1 MEVASATNAALAA
14 ALHVRLQ
21 VQLIAKLRQP
31 NQMARLDGVITFENA
46 RGVGRATDKDGRR
59 FNRCL
64 HCKQSLHAPPRT
76 KQKAGLRSVARPPRS
91 SGQRAPENEMW
102 AAK

>member
-1 MEVASATNAALAA
+1 MEVATATNAALAA

-21 VQLIAKLRQP
+21 VQLIANLRQP
-31 NQMARLDGVITFENA
+31 DQMARLDGVITFENA
-46 RGVGRATDKDGRR
+46 RGVGRATDKGGRR
-59 FNRCL
+59 FNPCL
-64 HCKQSLHAPPRT
+64 QSLHAPPRT

-91 SGQRAPENEMW
+91 SGRRALENEMW